1 MMTEDAKQLE
11 TILDNFVR
19 NDVHMCASMLV
30 FDLLHA
36 ELKPGPSDLAE
47 TIAELIEAKYSQTYT
62 EEDGE
67 EIAQEV
73 FEWWFVSSTLG
84 RDLQTLGVAVVD
96 SAYGWI
102 WGRTETGQSLTKDK
116 DLRRVAAALIERTR

>member
-1 MMTEDAKQLE
+1 MMTEDEKQLE

-36 ELKPGPSDLAE
+36 ELKPDPSDLAE
-47 TIAELIEAKYSQTYT
+47 TIADLIAAGSRPSEMY
-62 EEDGE
+62 
-67 EIAQEV
+67 
-73 FEWWFVSSTLG
+73 EWWFVSSTLG

-116 DLRRVAAALIERTR
+116 DLRRVAAAVIERTR

>member
-1 MMTEDAKQLE
+1 MMTEDEKQLE

-19 NDVHMCASMLV
+19 NDMHMCASMLV

-36 ELKPGPSDLAE
+36 ELVAEPSGRPSNLAE
-47 TIAELIEAKYSQTYT
+47 TIADLIEAKYSQTY
-62 EEDGE
+62 GE

-84 RDLQTLGVAVVD
+84 RDLQTLGVVVVD

-102 WGRTETGQSLTKDK
+102 WGRTETGQSLTMDK